1 MKAEGLPSDP
11 FSTENAVIITQCT
24 RYPLIIDPQ
33 MQAIAW
39 LKNRQNKKTL
49 VQYKQPK
56 WDQIIGEAIS
66 TGEDII
72 IEDVDQEIDPLL
84 APIMGK
90 QTTNKDK
97 GKAMIRVGSNDYIF
111 NPKTNIFFLTKISNP
126 HYKP

>member
-1 MKAEGLPSDP
+1 MQL
-11 FSTENAVIITQCT
+11 
-24 RYPLIIDPQ
+24 LLL
-33 MQAIAW
+33 QAIAW

-56 WDQIIGEAIS
+56 WDQIIGDAIS

-126 HYKP
+126 HYKPEIVAQCTLINFIVTEKGLEDQLLAY